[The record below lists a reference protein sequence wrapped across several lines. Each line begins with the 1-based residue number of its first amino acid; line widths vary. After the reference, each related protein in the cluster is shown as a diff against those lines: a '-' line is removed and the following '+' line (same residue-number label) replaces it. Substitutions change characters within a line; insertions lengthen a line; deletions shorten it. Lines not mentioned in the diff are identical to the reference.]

1 MTTSYHLFKRKV
13 MDKSL
18 AVYQLLKDIFFI
30 LEDGE
35 RSLFNQ
41 YDLTVPRFY
50 TLKNIAENPGIS
62 LSNLSTKMLS
72 DKGNISRIVKGM
84 EADGLIVREQHESD
98 GRALCLF
105 LSDAGQT
112 LCDDVVSAH
121 DRYNMDRL
129 SILDGDTELLFEK
142 LANIREYL
150 AENLER
156 TQIAH

>member
-1 MTTSYHLFKRKV
+1 ME
-13 MDKSL
+13 KSL
-18 AVYQLLKDIFFI
+18 AVYQLLKEIFFI

-35 RSLFNQ
+35 RALFNQ

-50 TLKNIAENPGIS
+50 TLKHIAENPGIS

-105 LSDAGQT
+105 LSDTGRS
-112 LCDDVVSAH
+112 LCESVVTAH
-121 DRYNMDRL
+121 DRFNMERL
-129 SILDGDTELLFEK
+129 SILDGDEELLYGK
-142 LANIREYL
+142 LVTIREYL
-150 AENLER
+150 AHSLD
-156 TQIAH
+156 A